1 MLYLQPFEPFSN
13 GFFDVK
19 WGCKV
24 GVWNAEYRHWK
35 RKINAKRGF
44 GHSFSCIFW
53 ISKMNIQC
61 NSNAILAQNQMSP
74 FWTSNC
80 TLMTMSRS
88 RFEGCLNT
96 VWTPFEVVS
105 LLRLFSERIYTI
117 LWTGVGTCTR
127 THYARMRAQ
136 KKGLRCPSPDAP
148 WAAACFPVY
157 GAFFDVFGTFPVCR
171 YKGWSTQVKRTS
183 QFWASNLGRN
193 HHKIQAKSPFWDVW
207 FLLHIHVKISL
218 IPLFTRLPAYIL
230 RVTQRDIWY

>member
-1 MLYLQPFEPFSN
+1 MQFQCDFSQKPNVSVLNIQLHPDDHEPQPFWRLF
-13 GFFDVK
+13 
-19 WGCKV
+19 
-24 GVWNAEYRHWK
+24 EYR
-35 RKINAKRGF
+35 
-44 GHSFSCIFW
+44 
-53 ISKMNIQC
+53 
-61 NSNAILAQNQMSP
+61 
-74 FWTSNC
+74 
-80 TLMTMSRS
+80 
-88 RFEGCLNT
+88 LNT
-96 VWTPFEVVS
+96 VWRGLAAEA
-105 LLRLFSERIYTI
+105 LFWAYIYL

-230 RVTQRDIWY
+230 RVTQRDVWY